1 MEVMSKQFEV
11 ENVVD
16 TVLETRPRDNVTPR
30 RGGDVPQRR
39 YWVFHLGVTEDVVE
53 TY

>member
-16 TVLETRPRDNVTPR
+16 TVRETRPRDNLNPR
-30 RGGDVPQRR
+30 RGGDVPQRC
-39 YWVFHLGVTEDVVE
+39 YWVFYLGVTEDVIE